1 MSAFDRCWILVGGPL
16 RGRRRPR
23 AVGAVVLASALALPG
38 AGGCGEEELPQTG
51 SRGVPGGAKKGD
63 AKKDAK
69 GDATKAAKSAPATKA
84 APAGEAPGA
93 AEGEPAVDPGP
104 KRPPP
109 VLDATSFVRRRDPFQ
124 GLVDAEPVQPE
135 PDPIRAERAVVLR
148 QYSFE
153 DLKLVAIANSRRS
166 GVRPRALFVAGDGIS
181 GAVRQGEYFSS
192 AEVLL
197 VAVNRDYVEIEVV
210 DEELAAS
217 LAMQRGER
225 RALYLR
231 NE

>member
-1 MSAFDRCWILVGGPL
+1 MSALGRYGGP
-16 RGRRRPR
+16 
-23 AVGAVVLASALALPG
+23 AVLAAMLALAAG
-38 AGGCGEEELPQTG
+38 ACGEEELPVTS

-63 AKKDAK
+63 AKDAK
-69 GDATKAAKSAPATKA
+69 GGGKA
-84 APAGEAPGA
+84 APAKRPPKATPAGQA
-93 AEGEPAVDPGP
+93 ALAVEGEEPVVDEGP

-124 GLVDAEPVQPE
+124 GLVEAEPVQPE

-166 GVRPRALFVAGDGIS
+166 GVRPRALFVAGDGYS
-181 GAVRQGEYFSS
+181 GAVRQGEYFST

-210 DEELAAS
+210 DEELAGS
-217 LAMQRGER
+217 LGMKRGER

>member
-1 MSAFDRCWILVGGPL
+1 MSIHRLVAPSRL
-16 RGRRRPR
+16 
-23 AVGAVVLASALALPG
+23 ALALVLL
-38 AGGCGEEELPQTG
+38 AAACGEEELPNTM
-51 SRGVPGGAKKGD
+51 SRGVPGANNKKKGD
-63 AKKDAK
+63 AKD
-69 GDATKAAKSAPATKA
+69 GKA
-84 APAGEAPGA
+84 APASRRATPDAAAPIAMEAPEA
-93 AEGEPAVDPGP
+93 DTP

-109 VLDATSFVRRRDPFQ
+109 ILDATSFVRRRDPFQ
-124 GLVDAEPVQPE
+124 GLVAAEPVQPE
-135 PDPIRAERAVVLR
+135 PDPIRAERAVELR
-148 QYSFE
+148 RYSFD

-166 GVRPRALFVAGDGIS
+166 GVRPRALFVAGDGFS

-210 DEELAAS
+210 DEELAGS
-217 LAMQRGER
+217 LGMKRGER

>member
-1 MSAFDRCWILVGGPL
+1 MRSSTRPPTRPSARSLAL
-16 RGRRRPR
+16 RP
-23 AVGAVVLASALALPG
+23 VVLAAALALPP
-38 AGGCGEEELPQTG
+38 AACGEEEALPAS

-63 AKKDAK
+63 GADAK
-69 GDATKAAKSAPATKA
+69 EAKDATKAAARPTPKAT
-84 APAGEAPGA
+84 PAGTAPLTE
-93 AEGEPAVDPGP
+93 EGPEVDPGP

-109 VLDATSFVRRRDPFQ
+109 ILDATSFVRRRDPFQ
-124 GLVDAEPVQPE
+124 GLVEAEPVQPE
-135 PDPIRAERAVVLR
+135 PDPIRAERAVLLR

-166 GVRPRALFVAGDGIS
+166 GVQPRALFVAGDGFS
-181 GAVRQGEYFSS
+181 SAVRQGQYFSS

-210 DEELAAS
+210 DEDLAGS
-217 LAMQRGER
+217 LGMQRGER

>member
-1 MSAFDRCWILVGGPL
+1 MRL
-16 RGRRRPR
+16 
-23 AVGAVVLASALALPG
+23 AVVLAATLGVTAGACSEDEALP
-38 AGGCGEEELPQTG
+38 AST
-51 SRGVPGGAKKGD
+51 RGVPGGAKKSGD
-63 AKKDAK
+63 AKEGK
-69 GDATKAAKSAPATKA
+69 GGTAPASRRTPK
-84 APAGEAPGA
+84 APAGPAPLVAEAD
-93 AEGEPAVDPGP
+93 EPEVDAGP

-124 GLVDAEPVQPE
+124 GLVEAEPVQPE

-166 GVRPRALFVAGDGIS
+166 GVRPRALFVAGDGYS
-181 GAVRQGEYFSS
+181 SAVRQGEYFSS

-217 LAMQRGER
+217 LGMQRGER

>member
-1 MSAFDRCWILVGGPL
+1 VGLAAALVL
-16 RGRRRPR
+16 ST
-23 AVGAVVLASALALPG
+23 AA
-38 AGGCGEEELPQTG
+38 CGEEEAVAPAAG
-51 SRGVPGGAKKGD
+51 RGVPGAKKKDEGTD
-63 AKKDAK
+63 GKDA
-69 GDATKAAKSAPATKA
+69 AKVVRSTPKT
-84 APAGEAPGA
+84 APAGTAPLV
-93 AEGEPAVDPGP
+93 EGEGPEVDPGP

-109 VLDATSFVRRRDPFQ
+109 ILDATSFVRRRDPFQ
-124 GLVDAEPVQPE
+124 GLVEAEPVQPE
-135 PDPIRAERAVVLR
+135 PDPIRAERAVLLR

-166 GVRPRALFVAGDGIS
+166 GVQPRALFVAGDGFS
-181 GAVRQGEYFSS
+181 SAVRQGEYFSS

-210 DEELAAS
+210 DDDLAAS

>member
-1 MSAFDRCWILVGGPL
+1 MSARGHGWLS
-16 RGRRRPR
+16 GRRGSERR
-23 AVGAVVLASALALPG
+23 ATGQWSRARGPVVLAAALALP
-38 AGGCGEEELPQTG
+38 AAWACGEEEPPAAT
-51 SRGVPGGAKKGD
+51 RGVPGGAKKS
-63 AKKDAK
+63 DAK
-69 GDATKAAKSAPATKA
+69 GGAAKPARRPSTAK
-84 APAGEAPGA
+84 APAGEGPLA
-93 AEGEPAVDPGP
+93 AANEPEEDAGP

-124 GLVDAEPVQPE
+124 GLVEAEPVQPE

-148 QYSFE
+148 RYSFE
-153 DLKLVAIANSRRS
+153 DLKLVAIANTRGA
-166 GVRPRALFVAGDGIS
+166 GVRPRALFVAGDGYS
-181 GAVRQGEYFSS
+181 SSVRQGEYFSS

-217 LAMQRGER
+217 LGMQRGER

>member
-1 MSAFDRCWILVGGPL
+1 MSAHRDRGA
-16 RGRRRPR
+16 GRRRR
-23 AVGAVVLASALALPG
+23 AAVVAIPLGAALAL
-38 AGGCGEEELPQTG
+38 AVAACGEDELPVQQT
-51 SRGVPGGAKKGD
+51 RGVPGGAKK
-63 AKKDAK
+63 K
-69 GDATKAAKSAPATKA
+69 GEGKAATTRRTTTAPA
-84 APAGEAPGA
+84 AGSEAGLL
-93 AEGEPAVDPGP
+93 AEEPEAKGP

-109 VLDATSFVRRRDPFQ
+109 ILDATSFVRRRDPFQ
-124 GLVDAEPVQPE
+124 GLVDDAPVQPE
-135 PDPIRAERAVVLR
+135 PDPIRAERAVKLR

-153 DLKLVAIANSRRS
+153 DLKLVAIANTRRA
-166 GVRPRALFVAGDGIS
+166 GVSPRALFVAGDGFS
-181 GAVRQGEYFSS
+181 GAVRQGEFFSS

-217 LAMQRGER
+217 LGMQRGER

>member
-1 MSAFDRCWILVGGPL
+1 MSGS
-16 RGRRRPR
+16 R
-23 AVGAVVLASALALPG
+23 ASWSTRAWALTLLLGLGAA
-38 AGGCGEEELPQTG
+38 GCGDEEELPAAAG
-51 SRGVPGGAKKGD
+51 RGVPGAKKK
-63 AKKDAK
+63 AAEKDASR
-69 GDATKAAKSAPATKA
+69 AAAGPGRTT
-84 APAGEAPGA
+84 PAGVVQEGPALEEA
-93 AEGEPAVDPGP
+93 P
-104 KRPPP
+104 KRPSPT
-109 VLDATSFVRRRDPFQ
+109 LDATSFVRRRDPFQ
-124 GLVDAEPVQPE
+124 GLVESEPVQPE

-166 GVRPRALFVAGDGIS
+166 GVRPRALFVAGDGFS
-181 GAVRQGEYFSS
+181 GAVRQGEHYSS

-217 LAMQRGER
+217 LGMRRGER

>member
-1 MSAFDRCWILVGGPL
+1 MSGFRASRGARPL
-16 RGRRRPR
+16 
-23 AVGAVVLASALALPG
+23 VLAAMLVLP
-38 AGGCGEEELPQTG
+38 AAACGEEDAAPPAAG
-51 SRGVPGGAKKGD
+51 RGIPGGAKKRAD
-63 AKKDAK
+63 EKEASRAAATAKM
-69 GDATKAAKSAPATKA
+69 
-84 APAGEAPGA
+84 AGGGSL
-93 AEGEPAVDPGP
+93 AEEPAFEEGP
-104 KRPPP
+104 KRPSPT
-109 VLDATSFVRRRDPFQ
+109 LDATSFVRRRDPFQ
-124 GLVDAEPVQPE
+124 GLVEAEPVQPE

-148 QYSFE
+148 QYSFD

-166 GVRPRALFVAGDGIS
+166 GVRPRALFVAGDGFS
-181 GAVRQGEYFSS
+181 GAVRQGEHFSS

-217 LAMQRGER
+217 LGMQRGER

>member
-1 MSAFDRCWILVGGPL
+1 MKAFDRS
-16 RGRRRPR
+16 R
-23 AVGAVVLASALALPG
+23 AVGPVVLTAALAL
-38 AGGCGEEELPQTG
+38 ATTACGEEEAPPSQ
-51 SRGVPGGAKKGD
+51 SRGVPGGGKKGSD
-63 AKKDAK
+63 AKEGKDAAK
-69 GDATKAAKSAPATKA
+69 TARRTPQAT
-84 APAGEAPGA
+84 PAGEAPFA
-93 AEGEPAVDPGP
+93 AEGEEPEVDPGP

-109 VLDATSFVRRRDPFQ
+109 ILDATSFMRRRDPFQ
-124 GLVDAEPVQPE
+124 GLVEAAPVQPE
-135 PDPIRAERAVVLR
+135 PDPIRAERAVLLR

-166 GVRPRALFVAGDGIS
+166 GVRPRALFVAGDGYSSAI
-181 GAVRQGEYFSS
+181 RQGEYFSS

-197 VAVNRDYVEIEVV
+197 AAVNRDYVEIEVV

-217 LAMQRGER
+217 LGMQRGER

>member
-1 MSAFDRCWILVGGPL
+1 MSAFGSYGGP
-16 RGRRRPR
+16 
-23 AVGAVVLASALALPG
+23 AVLAAVLVLSTAA
-38 AGGCGEEELPQTG
+38 CGEDELPATQ
-51 SRGVPGGAKKGD
+51 SRGVPGAK
-63 AKKDAK
+63 KKDADAKDGK
-69 GDATKAAKSAPATKA
+69 GGAKAAAKRPAKA
-84 APAGEAPGA
+84 APAGEAPLVG
-93 AEGEPAVDPGP
+93 EGEPEVDAGP

-109 VLDATSFVRRRDPFQ
+109 ILDATSFVRRRDPFQ
-124 GLVDAEPVQPE
+124 GLVESEPVQPE

-166 GVRPRALFVAGDGIS
+166 GVRPRALFVAGDGYS

-217 LAMQRGER
+217 LAMKRGER

>member
-1 MSAFDRCWILVGGPL
+1 MSQPM
-16 RGRRRPR
+16 RPPTRPSARSR
-23 AVGAVVLASALALPG
+23 ALHRVLLAAALGLP
-38 AGGCGEEELPQTG
+38 AAACAEDELPPAG
-51 SRGVPGGAKKGD
+51 SRGVPGGKKKDD
-63 AKKDAK
+63 AKDGKDGKEGK
-69 GDATKAAKSAPATKA
+69 GAAKTTRRTTK
-84 APAGEAPGA
+84 PAGAV
-93 AEGEPAVDPGP
+93 AEDEGPAVDPGP

-124 GLVDAEPVQPE
+124 GLVEAEPVQPE

-148 QYSFE
+148 QYSFD

-166 GVRPRALFVAGDGIS
+166 GVRPRALFVAGDGFS
-181 GAVRQGEYFSS
+181 SAVRQGEYFSS

-217 LAMQRGER
+217 LGLQRGER

>member
-1 MSAFDRCWILVGGPL
+1 MSGSDRRAGVGP
-16 RGRRRPR
+16 
-23 AVGAVVLASALALPG
+23 VVLAAVLALPVG
-38 AGGCGEEELPQTG
+38 ACGEDELPPTQ
-51 SRGVPGGAKKGD
+51 SRGVPGGAKKKEEGKEGKEGK
-63 AKKDAK
+63 A
-69 GDATKAAKSAPATKA
+69 ATKTASRRTPKA
-84 APAGEAPGA
+84 APAAEASLA
-93 AEGEPAVDPGP
+93 DEGEEPVVDEGP

-109 VLDATSFVRRRDPFQ
+109 ALDATSFVRRRDPFQ
-124 GLVDAEPVQPE
+124 GLVEAEPVQPE

-166 GVRPRALFVAGDGIS
+166 GVRPRALFVAGDGYS
-181 GAVRQGEYFSS
+181 SAVRQGEYFSS

-197 VAVNRDYVEIEVV
+197 AAVNRDYVEIEVV

-217 LAMQRGER
+217 LGMQRGER

>member
-1 MSAFDRCWILVGGPL
+1 VA
-16 RGRRRPR
+16 
-23 AVGAVVLASALALPG
+23 LAAALALPAAACSEDG
-38 AGGCGEEELPQTG
+38 PPPTS
-51 SRGVPGGAKKGD
+51 SRGVPGGAKKHDEG
-63 AKKDAK
+63 KEAK
-69 GDATKAAKSAPATKA
+69 GGAKAPSRRTPKA
-84 APAGEAPGA
+84 APAGEAPLV
-93 AEGEPAVDPGP
+93 AEGEAPEVDPGP

-124 GLVDAEPVQPE
+124 GLVEAEPVQPE
-135 PDPIRAERAVVLR
+135 PDPIRAERAVLLR

-153 DLKLVAIANSRRS
+153 DLKLVAIANSRRA
-166 GVRPRALFVAGDGIS
+166 GVRPRALFVAGDGYS
-181 GAVRQGEYFSS
+181 SAVRQGEYFSS

-217 LAMQRGER
+217 LGMQRGER
-225 RALYLR
+225 RALHLR

>member
-1 MSAFDRCWILVGGPL
+1 MSGFGSSRGVLLAAALAVSAVGCGDDDA
-16 RGRRRPR
+16 PR
-23 AVGAVVLASALALPG
+23 ATA
-38 AGGCGEEELPQTG
+38 
-51 SRGVPGGAKKGD
+51 RGVPGGAKKKDD
-63 AKKDAK
+63 AKEGK
-69 GDATKAAKSAPATKA
+69 GAAKSSRRTPTKAA
-84 APAGEAPGA
+84 APAGEAPLGG
-93 AEGEPAVDPGP
+93 GEAPEVDPGP

-109 VLDATSFVRRRDPFQ
+109 ALDATSFVRRRDPFQ
-124 GLVDAEPVQPE
+124 GLVEAEPVQPE

-148 QYSFE
+148 RYSFD

-166 GVRPRALFVAGDGIS
+166 GVRPRALFVAGDGHS
-181 GAVRQGEYFSS
+181 SAVLLGEYFSS

-217 LAMQRGER
+217 LGMQRGER

>member
-1 MSAFDRCWILVGGPL
+1 MSASGTSS
-16 RGRRRPR
+16 RGS
-23 AVGAVVLASALALPG
+23 ALVLAAVLALP
-38 AGGCGEEELPQTG
+38 ASGCGEEEAPPAQ
-51 SRGVPGGAKKGD
+51 SRGVPGGGNNKKSGD
-63 AKKDAK
+63 AKEGKDGKEAK
-69 GDATKAAKSAPATKA
+69 DGAAKRPPATKA
-84 APAGEAPGA
+84 APAGESPLAV
-93 AEGEPAVDPGP
+93 EEEPVVDPGP

-109 VLDATSFVRRRDPFQ
+109 ILDATSFVRRRDPFQ
-124 GLVDAEPVQPE
+124 GLVEAEPVQPE
-135 PDPIRAERAVVLR
+135 PDPIRAERAVLLR

-166 GVRPRALFVAGDGIS
+166 GVRPRALFVAGDGYS
-181 GAVRQGEYFSS
+181 SAVRQGEYFSS

-217 LAMQRGER
+217 LGMQRGER

>member
-1 MSAFDRCWILVGGPL
+1 MRRSARSSAL
-16 RGRRRPR
+16 RP
-23 AVGAVVLASALALPG
+23 VVLAAALVLP
-38 AGGCGEEELPQTG
+38 AAACGEEEVAPSST
-51 SRGVPGGAKKGD
+51 RGAPPGAKK
-63 AKKDAK
+63 KDAGEGK
-69 GDATKAAKSAPATKA
+69 DGKDAAKTTRRTATA
-84 APAGEAPGA
+84 APAGTAPLA
-93 AEGEPAVDPGP
+93 VDEGPAVDPGP

-109 VLDATSFVRRRDPFQ
+109 ILDATSFVRRRDPFQ
-124 GLVDAEPVQPE
+124 GLVEAEPVQPE
-135 PDPIRAERAVVLR
+135 PDPIRAERAVLLR

-166 GVRPRALFVAGDGIS
+166 GVSPRALFVAGDGFS
-181 GAVRQGEYFSS
+181 SAVRQGEYFSS

-210 DEELAAS
+210 DEDLAAS
-217 LAMQRGER
+217 LGMPRGER

>member
-1 MSAFDRCWILVGGPL
+1 MSD
-16 RGRRRPR
+16 RRR
-23 AVGAVVLASALALPG
+23 VGAAGPVLLAVALAG
-38 AGGCGEEELPQTG
+38 AGACGEEELPATSQ
-51 SRGVPGGAKKGD
+51 RGVPGGKKGGAAKKKD
-63 AKKDAK
+63 EAKA
-69 GDATKAAKSAPATKA
+69 GSRRQARASAA
-84 APAGEAPGA
+84 AGAEA
-93 AEGEPAVDPGP
+93 EPEPEVDQGP

-109 VLDATSFVRRRDPFQ
+109 TLDATSFVRRRDPFQ
-124 GLVDAEPVQPE
+124 GFVAAEPVQPE
-135 PDPIRAERAVVLR
+135 PDPIRAERKVELR

-153 DLKLVAIANSRRS
+153 DLKLVAIVNTRRA
-166 GVRPRALFVAGDGIS
+166 GVRPRALFVAGDGYS
-181 GAVRQGEYFSS
+181 GAVQQGQYFSS

-197 VAVNRDYVEIEVV
+197 AAVNRDYVEIEVV

>member
-1 MSAFDRCWILVGGPL
+1 MSAFDRVT
-16 RGRRRPR
+16 RPM
-23 AVGAVVLASALALPG
+23 VLAAALVLP
-38 AGGCGEEELPQTG
+38 ASGCAEEEAPPSQ
-51 SRGVPGGAKKGD
+51 SRGVPGGKK
-63 AKKDAK
+63 
-69 GDATKAAKSAPATKA
+69 KSADTKEGKDGAAAPAKRTSAAA
-84 APAGEAPGA
+84 APAGESPLAV
-93 AEGEPAVDPGP
+93 EEPEVDPGP

-109 VLDATSFVRRRDPFQ
+109 ILDATSFVRRRDPFQ
-124 GLVDAEPVQPE
+124 GLVEAEPVQPE
-135 PDPIRAERAVVLR
+135 PDPIRAERAVLLR

-166 GVRPRALFVAGDGIS
+166 GVRPRALFVAGDGYS
-181 GAVRQGEYFSS
+181 SAVRQGEFFSS

-217 LAMQRGER
+217 LGMQRGER

>member
-1 MSAFDRCWILVGGPL
+1 MRGFEASRGVRVGPMVL
-16 RGRRRPR
+16 
-23 AVGAVVLASALALPG
+23 AAALAAMLALGAV
-38 AGGCGEEELPQTG
+38 GCGEDELAQTA
-51 SRGVPGGAKKGD
+51 SRGVPGGAKKG
-63 AKKDAK
+63 AGETKD
-69 GDATKAAKSAPATKA
+69 GKAAAPATRRTTPTP
-84 APAGEAPGA
+84 APAAEAPLGEAGA
-93 AEGEPAVDPGP
+93 PEVDPGP

-124 GLVDAEPVQPE
+124 GLVEAEPVQPE
-135 PDPIRAERAVVLR
+135 PDPIRAERAVLLR

-166 GVRPRALFVAGDGIS
+166 GVQPRALFVAGDGYS
-181 GAVRQGEYFSS
+181 DAVRQGEHFSS

-217 LAMQRGER
+217 LGMQRGER

>member
-1 MSAFDRCWILVGGPL
+1 VKALDPS
-16 RGRRRPR
+16 RGARP
-23 AVGAVVLASALALPG
+23 VVLAAALALAVP
-38 AGGCGEEELPQTG
+38 ACGEEEAPPAST
-51 SRGVPGGAKKGD
+51 RGVPGGAKKGGD
-63 AKKDAK
+63 AKEGKDAAK
-69 GDATKAAKSAPATKA
+69 TARRTPQAT
-84 APAGEAPGA
+84 PAGETPLA
-93 AEGEPAVDPGP
+93 AEGEPEVDPGP

-109 VLDATSFVRRRDPFQ
+109 VLDATSFMRRRDPFQ
-124 GLVDAEPVQPE
+124 GLVEAAAVQPE
-135 PDPIRAERAVVLR
+135 PDPIRAERAVLLR

-166 GVRPRALFVAGDGIS
+166 GVRPRALFVAGDGHS
-181 GAVRQGEYFSS
+181 SAVRQGEYFSS

-197 VAVNRDYVEIEVV
+197 AAVNRDYVEIEVV

-217 LAMQRGER
+217 LGMQRGER

>member
-1 MSAFDRCWILVGGPL
+1 MSGFGASRGVRVGP
-16 RGRRRPR
+16 
-23 AVGAVVLASALALPG
+23 VVLAAMLALG
-38 AGGCGEEELPQTG
+38 AVGCGEDELPQTA
-51 SRGVPGGAKKGD
+51 SRGVPGGAKKGGGET
-63 AKKDAK
+63 KEGK
-69 GDATKAAKSAPATKA
+69 GAAKTTRRTPTTTA
-84 APAGEAPGA
+84 APAAEAPL
-93 AEGEPAVDPGP
+93 GETEASVADAGP

-124 GLVDAEPVQPE
+124 GLVEAEPVQPE
-135 PDPIRAERAVVLR
+135 PDPIRAERAVLLR

-166 GVRPRALFVAGDGIS
+166 GVQPRALFVAGDGYS
-181 GAVRQGEYFSS
+181 DAVRQGEYFSS

-217 LAMQRGER
+217 LGMQRGER

>member
-1 MSAFDRCWILVGGPL
+1 MSASGTNL
-16 RGRRRPR
+16 RGS
-23 AVGAVVLASALALPG
+23 ALVLAAVLVLSAS
-38 AGGCGEEELPQTG
+38 GCGEEEAPPAQ
-51 SRGVPGGAKKGD
+51 SRGVPGGAKKSGD
-63 AKKDAK
+63 AKEGKEGKD
-69 GDATKAAKSAPATKA
+69 GATKPATRPPAKA
-84 APAGEAPGA
+84 APAGESPLA
-93 AEGEPAVDPGP
+93 AEEEPEVDPGP

-109 VLDATSFVRRRDPFQ
+109 ILDATSFVRRRDPFQ
-124 GLVDAEPVQPE
+124 GLVEAEPVQPE
-135 PDPIRAERAVVLR
+135 PDPIRAERAVLLR

-166 GVRPRALFVAGDGIS
+166 GVRPRALFVAGDGYS
-181 GAVRQGEYFSS
+181 SAVRQGEYFSS

-217 LAMQRGER
+217 LGMQRGER

>member
-1 MSAFDRCWILVGGPL
+1 MSAFGRYGGP
-16 RGRRRPR
+16 
-23 AVGAVVLASALALPG
+23 AALAAVLVLST
-38 AGGCGEEELPQTG
+38 AACGEDELPATQ
-51 SRGVPGGAKKGD
+51 SRGVPGGKKKEADGKDGKGGAKP
-63 AKKDAK
+63 A
-69 GDATKAAKSAPATKA
+69 ATKRPPKAT
-84 APAGEAPGA
+84 PAGEAPLV
-93 AEGEPAVDPGP
+93 AEGEPEVDAGP

-124 GLVDAEPVQPE
+124 GLVESEPVQPE

-166 GVRPRALFVAGDGIS
+166 GVRPRALFVAGDGFS

-217 LAMQRGER
+217 LAMKRGER

>member
-1 MSAFDRCWILVGGPL
+1 MRRSNGARPL
-16 RGRRRPR
+16 LL
-23 AVGAVVLASALALPG
+23 AAVLAVPAT
-38 AGGCGEEELPQTG
+38 GCGEDDATPAAAG
-51 SRGVPGGAKKGD
+51 RGIPGGAKAGGD
-63 AKKDAK
+63 TKAGKDGK
-69 GDATKAAKSAPATKA
+69 DGATKVAARPPTKP
-84 APAGEAPGA
+84 APAGESPLAV
-93 AEGEPAVDPGP
+93 EEEPAVDPGP

-109 VLDATSFVRRRDPFQ
+109 ILDATSFVRRRDPFQ
-124 GLVDAEPVQPE
+124 GLVEAEPVQPE
-135 PDPIRAERAVVLR
+135 PDPIRAERAVLLR

-166 GVRPRALFVAGDGIS
+166 GVRPRALFVAGDGYS
-181 GAVRQGEYFSS
+181 SAVRQGEYFSS

>member
-1 MSAFDRCWILVGGPL
+1 M
-16 RGRRRPR
+16 
-23 AVGAVVLASALALPG
+23 VLAAALVVPAS
-38 AGGCGEEELPQTG
+38 GCAEEEAPPSQ
-51 SRGVPGGAKKGD
+51 SRGVPGGKKKDD
-63 AKKDAK
+63 AKTEGKDGA
-69 GDATKAAKSAPATKA
+69 GAPAKRPPAKT
-84 APAGEAPGA
+84 APAGESPLA
-93 AEGEPAVDPGP
+93 AAVVEEEPAVDPGP

-109 VLDATSFVRRRDPFQ
+109 ILDATSFVRRRDPFQ
-124 GLVDAEPVQPE
+124 GLVEAEPVQPE
-135 PDPIRAERAVVLR
+135 PDPIRAERAVLLR

-166 GVRPRALFVAGDGIS
+166 GVRPRALFVAGDGYS
-181 GAVRQGEYFSS
+181 SAVRQGEFFSS

-217 LAMQRGER
+217 LGMQRGER